1 MWAVAAARESAG
13 RERICIVIESS
24 TGQHC
29 SVLLLGIW
37 FLGLYTKHGATQWPH
52 QSKGPWPTSKSFSLY
67 LFLGSRWTKPDS
79 HCSSAG
85 GVTGGERRKIQVIW
99 LAPLSFMEG
108 QRRPETG
115 IPISW
120 KDSRRPPV
128 GATLALEPSLGFVC
142 CAPGLGGWELPK
154 EHREGRM
161 WPGLSEA
168 PGLLMVFLNYWR
180 LVLSFSAPSSHL
192 EWELGA
198 IEASGEVSDNSI
210 LSLRAIKGNRGGRE
224 KNNFC
229 WQ

>member
-24 TGQHC
+24 TGQRC

-85 GVTGGERRKIQVIW
+85 GVTGGERREIQVIW
-99 LAPLSFMEG
+99 LAPLSFTEG

-120 KDSRRPPV
+120 RDSRRPPA

-142 CAPGLGGWELPK
+142 CAPGLGGWEHPK

-161 WPGLSEA
+161 WPGLSEPLRRGSWA
-168 PGLLMVFLNYWR
+168 AHGFPELLKAGSQLLRSFQPPRMVAWSHR
-180 LVLSFSAPSSHL
+180 SF
-192 EWELGA
+192 WW
-198 IEASGEVSDNSI
+198 
-210 LSLRAIKGNRGGRE
+210 SLR
-224 KNNFC
+224 
-229 WQ
+229 Q